1 MRIKKMFLVAFL
13 VFLGISST
21 FAAERKT
28 NDLLNEAMMPAL
40 PVQLTGYAIGE
51 SNGSIIYAGGKKA
64 LGIKSDKA
72 YVLTKGAKEW
82 KSFDLKTPFAD
93 AAYTADGNS
102 LYVVGGTPDAKAV
115 RKIAFRDGKFTE
127 TELTSL
133 PNAMP
138 GAGIATDGKTLFI
151 LGSGNPNFMS
161 MKLSGKAA
169 WKAQPQCPVEGIT
182 DPCLV
187 MQKPLTGDS
196 QMVVLSAKIDGKP
209 SNNALIYR
217 PTPTDGL
224 NGAMLDQGWHDIE
237 NPSVY
242 LSPNSASPS
251 GQSHVVVYQ
260 NGKLYIYHLVTDTW
274 DEDDKLANSFE
285 SSIAVGYDKGAI
297 VIPTN
302 SEESTLYADFSVVS
316 SPLGWVDWT
325 IIAIYLAGML
335 AVGAYFMRKERSTED
350 FFMGGHKIP
359 WWAAGI
365 SIYATG
371 TSAISYMAI
380 PTQHFVTNLV
390 YTLAPTLIGL
400 LVTVFIVAKYMI
412 PIIRRLRITTSY
424 EYLKF
429 RFNNSLRLLG
439 SFLCIGMQ
447 LGGRMSV
454 VLVLPAIAISAVT
467 GIDTMYCVVIMGIVT
482 VIYTTMGGM
491 SAVIWTDVI
500 QVFVLIGGALL
511 ALIILITN
519 TDGGVSGFV
528 SMNMDYDKFRAI
540 DWSFNF
546 KAPVIWIFI
555 ITAFV
560 NSPGII
566 NDQTQVQRALATPS
580 VKDAKKSVIIMNCIV
595 IPANFLFAFLGFALF
610 SYYRSN
616 PAAMSPA
623 MTNEQAFPMFIVHG
637 LPVGVTGLI
646 LAGLFAAAM
655 STLSSSVSSAATMIV
670 NDFYKTIKKSATD
683 AQCLKLGKWLTC
695 LLGLL
700 GTVIAMIMSQMD
712 IGSMFMLWNKML
724 ALFGGGIIGVFGLG
738 MFTKRAN
745 SYGAWSGTIASIV
758 VTWYVQL
765 AGLPINAMVYTPMSI
780 VTCLVVGYVVSILT
794 GGAREDQTEGM
805 TIYTLDFKEANK
817 AK

>member
-1 MRIKKMFLVAFL
+1 MKIKKLFLIVL
-13 VFLGISST
+13 MVFLSISCS

-28 NDLLNEAMMPAL
+28 NDLLNEVTMPPL
-40 PVQLTGYAIGE
+40 PAKLSGYAIGE
-51 SNGSIIYAGGKKA
+51 SNGVVVYAGGKGL
-64 LGIKSDKA
+64 LGMKSGKA
-72 YVLTKGAKEW
+72 YVLPKGAKEW
-82 KSFDLKTPFAD
+82 KDIELKNSFANGAFTS
-93 AAYTADGNS
+93 DGKA
-102 LYVVGGTPDAKAV
+102 LYVVGGSPDAKAV
-115 RKIAFRDGKFTE
+115 RKISYKDGKLTE

-133 PNAMP
+133 PKEMP

-161 MKLSGKAA
+161 LKLSGKAV
-169 WKAQPQCPVEGIT
+169 WKAQPQCPIEGLT
-182 DPCLV
+182 DPALV
-187 MQKPLTGDS
+187 MQRPLTGAS
-196 QMVVLSAKIDGKP
+196 QLVVLSEKIDGKP

-224 NGAMLDQGWHDIE
+224 NGAMIDQGWHDIE
-237 NPSVY
+237 NPSI
-242 LSPNSASPS
+242 SIAPNSASPS
-251 GQSHVVVYQ
+251 GQSHVVAYE
-260 NGKLYIYHLVTDTW
+260 NGKVYTYHLVTDTW
-274 DEDDKLANSFE
+274 NENDKLANNFE
-285 SSIAVGYDKGAI
+285 STIAVGYDKGALI
-297 VIPTN
+297 IPTDN
-302 SEESTLYADFSVVS
+302 EKNTLYADFSVVA
-316 SPLGWVDWT
+316 SPLGWIDWS

-380 PTQHFVTNLV
+380 PTQHFVTNLI

-424 EYLKF
+424 EYLKI

-467 GIDTMYCVVIMGIVT
+467 GIDTIYCVLIMGVVT

-500 QVFVLIGGALL
+500 QVFVLIGGAFL

-519 TDGGVSGFV
+519 TDGGVSGFIT
-528 SMNMDYDKFRAI
+528 MNMDYDKFRAI

-610 SYYRSN
+610 SYYRSH

-670 NDFYKTIKKSATD
+670 NDFYKTFKKGASD
-683 AQCLKLGKWLTC
+683 RECLRLGKWLTC
-695 LLGLL
+695 ILGLV
-700 GTVIAMIMSQMD
+700 GTGIAMIMSTMD
-712 IGSMFMLWNKML
+712 IGSMFMLWNQML

-745 SYGAWSGTIASIV
+745 SYGAWSGTIVSIV
-758 VTWYVQL
+758 VTWYVKI
-765 AGLPINAMVYTPMSI
+765 AGLPVNAMVYTPLAI
-780 VTCLVVGYVVSILT
+780 VVCLVVGYAVSILT
-794 GGAREDQTEGM
+794 GGPRKDQIEGM
-805 TIYTLDFKEANK
+805 TAYTIDYKEANK
-817 AK
+817 AR